1 MHNFCL
7 LNIKRPVLS
16 SVFSLLLVVFGLYT
30 FFQIST
36 RELPKNLQ
44 PPVVEI
50 RTNYTG
56 ASPSII
62 SSEISDIEAN
72 KILLG
77 QMLSVCYAVDRNHIT
92 MKQKID
98 MLGYA
103 LNLHERAHGNKQTI
117 EEDMMNSIG
126 KVLDI
131 FPDCFP
137 EVKKKK

>member
-1 MHNFCL
+1 MKRIILIL
-7 LNIKRPVLS
+7 LFALA
-16 SVFSLLLVVFGLYT
+16 
-30 FFQIST
+30 
-36 RELPKNLQ
+36 LPTEVNANEK
-44 PPVVEI
+44 
-50 RTNYTG
+50 
-56 ASPSII
+56 I
-62 SSEISDIEAN
+62 SSEMNDIEAN
-72 KILLG
+72 KIWLG

-137 EVKKKK
+137 EVKKTK

>member
-1 MHNFCL
+1 M
-7 LNIKRPVLS
+7 K
-16 SVFSLLLVVFGLYT
+16 LLLIPLLAGLALPTVVNANEKL
-30 FFQIST
+30 
-36 RELPKNLQ
+36 LPEMN
-44 PPVVEI
+44 
-50 RTNYTG
+50 
-56 ASPSII
+56 
-62 SSEISDIEAN
+62 DIEAN

-77 QMLSVCYAVDRNHIT
+77 QMLSVCYAVDRNHIA

-137 EVKKKK
+137 EVKKTK

>member
-1 MHNFCL
+1 MKRLILPL
-7 LNIKRPVLS
+7 LA
-16 SVFSLLLVVFGLYT
+16 LLALT
-30 FFQIST
+30 TAINANEKITSQM
-36 RELPKNLQ
+36 
-44 PPVVEI
+44 
-50 RTNYTG
+50 
-56 ASPSII
+56 
-62 SSEISDIEAN
+62 SDIEAN

-98 MLGYA
+98 MLGFA

-117 EEDMMNSIG
+117 QEDMMNSIG

-137 EVKKKK
+137 EVKKTK

>member
-1 MHNFCL
+1 M
-7 LNIKRPVLS
+7 K
-16 SVFSLLLVVFGLYT
+16 LLLIPLLAGLALPNVVNANEKL
-30 FFQIST
+30 
-36 RELPKNLQ
+36 LPEMN
-44 PPVVEI
+44 
-50 RTNYTG
+50 
-56 ASPSII
+56 
-62 SSEISDIEAN
+62 DIEAN

-98 MLGYA
+98 MLGFA

-137 EVKKKK
+137 EVKKTK

>member
-1 MHNFCL
+1 M
-7 LNIKRPVLS
+7 K
-16 SVFSLLLVVFGLYT
+16 LLLIPLLAGLALPTVVNANEKL
-30 FFQIST
+30 
-36 RELPKNLQ
+36 LPEMN
-44 PPVVEI
+44 
-50 RTNYTG
+50 
-56 ASPSII
+56 
-62 SSEISDIEAN
+62 DIEAN

-98 MLGYA
+98 MLGFA

-137 EVKKKK
+137 EVKKTK

>member
-1 MHNFCL
+1 MKH
-7 LNIKRPVLS
+7 
-16 SVFSLLLVVFGLYT
+16 LLVPLLAIFV
-30 FFQIST
+30 
-36 RELPKNLQ
+36 LPTAVNSNQK
-44 PPVVEI
+44 
-50 RTNYTG
+50 
-56 ASPSII
+56 A

-98 MLGYA
+98 MLGFA

-137 EVKKKK
+137 EVKKTK

>member
-1 MHNFCL
+1 M
-7 LNIKRPVLS
+7 K
-16 SVFSLLLVVFGLYT
+16 LLLIPLLAGLALPTVVNANEKL
-30 FFQIST
+30 
-36 RELPKNLQ
+36 LPEMN
-44 PPVVEI
+44 
-50 RTNYTG
+50 
-56 ASPSII
+56 
-62 SSEISDIEAN
+62 DIEAN

-77 QMLSVCYAVDRNHIT
+77 QMLSVCYAVNRNHIT

-137 EVKKKK
+137 EVKKTK